1 MKINDPKQKQKLK
14 RKVRIQ
20 EKREKLKNTKSKQ
33 KQATKWEAIILKFA
47 FKKIEVG
54 KKLEVLFVLFDL
66 FVCLIQ
72 FSVFEFVILGL

>member
-20 EKREKLKNTKSKQ
+20 KMRETKKYKKQ
-33 KQATKWEAIILKFA
+33 KQATKWEAILLKFA

-54 KKLEVLFVLFDL
+54 KKLEVRFVLFDL